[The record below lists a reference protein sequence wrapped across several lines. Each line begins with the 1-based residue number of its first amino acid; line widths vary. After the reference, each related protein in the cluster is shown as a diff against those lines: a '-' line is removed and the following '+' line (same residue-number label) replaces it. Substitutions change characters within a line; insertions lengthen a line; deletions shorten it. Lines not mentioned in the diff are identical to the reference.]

1 MKIYDIL
8 MNTPLGQK
16 KGELKAKI
24 ENGRLTGFLS
34 LFGNTELIEG
44 TVDEKG
50 NCSLKGRFITLM
62 KSVDFTADGTIDRDI
77 MRLALKGERGHYE
90 ITGRLRN
97 PGGQAN
103 NE

>member
-8 MNTPLGQK
+8 MNTPLGEK

-24 ENGRLTGFLS
+24 ENGKLNGFLS
-34 LFGNTELIEG
+34 LFGNTEPVEG

-50 NCSLKGRFITLM
+50 NCSLKGKFITLM
-62 KSVDFTADGTIDRDI
+62 KSVDFTADGTIDFDTL
-77 MRLALKGERGHYE
+77 RLAVKGDCGYYE
-90 ITGRLRN
+90 IMGQLRKA
-97 PGGQAN
+97 GGQIN